1 MVRVSVAVAR
11 GGQASESIVTWGV
24 PLPGDRF
31 IPESRVARSMQN
43 RTGLY
48 GCKERVKSQ
57 SASNLS
63 HRRSSLYSSGI

>member
-1 MVRVSVAVAR
+1 MYRAVAR
-11 GGQASESIVTWGV
+11 
-24 PLPGDRF
+24 DRRSA
-31 IPESRVARSMQN
+31 IPESRVARTMQN

-63 HRRSSLYSSGI
+63 HRRTSLYSSGI